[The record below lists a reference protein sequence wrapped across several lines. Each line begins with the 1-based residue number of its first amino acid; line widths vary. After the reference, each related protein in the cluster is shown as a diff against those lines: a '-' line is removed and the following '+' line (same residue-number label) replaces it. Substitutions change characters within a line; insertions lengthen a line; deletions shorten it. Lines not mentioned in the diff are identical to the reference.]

1 MRVTVSAKVL
11 TMPSACACCGGA
23 ADRTFRA
30 TAVRVEGKRV
40 IRTRTAAWT
49 FPQCAGC
56 ARHDD
61 LWPDATPGV
70 VFLLTLLTCG
80 IYLYFYLERRK
91 RARALCLP
99 ACAPPRQAVQ
109 YFGWKGT
116 VHHFDFHSPV
126 FTRDF
131 VIANGKKVVEVDP
144 SVTAL
149 IQHATQPL
157 PAGMPDMR
165 AQPVPA
171 RAPEARAQPV
181 PARAPEVRVQP
192 APARA
197 PAAPSFSP
205 PPPPVASQAV
215 APWVAHVPPTPPP
228 LPRADAA
235 PHFVGLRDRVDI
247 AGRVLVG
254 PMVYVSSDPRTED
267 ASTIVT
273 VAPVGRTSLATPL
286 PYWPS
291 YAGATPDQRARY
303 LDWLMKERDDRSI
316 EIGYPF
322 LYFYGLERRVLV
334 DRRDHL
340 EVRAEVKRLLG
351 LHGENRS
358 FHGYATHLLSFMV
371 LARIAETDEVE
382 VRAELAPL
390 AARDPSALAG
400 LLAWFH
406 LRDRPL
412 PAEYA
417 MSCARAMEAAK
428 GGVVVQRAAKELADL
443 FAIRYRDTFK
453 GGLVLQ
459 AAKRAETIA
468 YHPASAS
475 LAMSMRGLGVA
486 VPHVLGRPAQFNP
499 VVEVWNDCI
508 DDLRKVSSARR
519 SVAGAGAM
527 SADAWMALPPELKA
541 ETEHPAQDA
550 WDDLLARAPRVEGYH
565 LVQARQLAALV
576 GASAANGV
584 TAKALREA
592 CETIAV
598 LGYAVEPDGR
608 VETRK
613 RAGDAELLVWRA
625 DDTRPMDAALW
636 RSAYTMLALM
646 LSVAHADGAVASGET
661 AIVASLVEELFV
673 LDDLMRRRVE
683 AMRHLLTRE
692 PAKVAA
698 IARALRTSRTADE
711 LRKVGRVLVAVAGA
725 DRSISDAEHKSLR
738 SLYKA
743 LGLTSGDLAAAIATS
758 GARLESD
765 EPVSMRPAETG
776 PAGEAIPQPTRPS
789 RPKLDGN
796 AIAAILAETRE
807 VAAMLDAVLDDGEDE
822 PESPRA
828 ASASS
833 ASAAPASA
841 APAFSTGGVFETLDI
856 RYQAVAGQLLTK
868 DIWSLTEVR
877 ALAAGARLMPGAI
890 LETLNTWSDARFGEY
905 LIEETE
911 GWRVRQDLV
920 RRDNA

>member
-1 MRVTVSAKVL
+1 MRVSVSAKVL
-11 TMPSACACCGGA
+11 NMPEACACCGGA

-61 LWPDATPGV
+61 LWPDATAGV
-70 VFLLTLLTCG
+70 VFWLTLLTCG
-80 IYLYFYLERRK
+80 IYLYFYLDRRK

-109 YFGWKGT
+109 YFGWHGT

-149 IQHATQPL
+149 IQHATRPL
-157 PAGMPDMR
+157 P
-165 AQPVPA
+165 VT
-171 RAPEARAQPV
+171 V
-181 PARAPEVRVQP
+181 PEVRTPSVP
-192 APARA
+192 VRA
-197 PAAPSFSP
+197 PAAPSP
-205 PPPPVASQAV
+205 PPRPPAAPAAARPVAAYVPAPPV
-215 APWVAHVPPTPPP
+215 VAHVPAAPVAAYAPPP
-228 LPRADAA
+228 APPRPRADAG
-235 PHFVGLRDRVDI
+235 PRFVGLRDRVDV
-247 AGRVLVG
+247 AGRVLMG

-291 YAGATPDQRARY
+291 YAGATPDQRAKY
-303 LDWLMKERDDRSI
+303 LDWLMKEREDRSI
-316 EIGYPF
+316 EVGYPF
-322 LYFYGLERRVLV
+322 LYFYGLERRMLV
-334 DRRDHL
+334 DRRDH
-340 EVRAEVKRLLG
+340 
-351 LHGENRS
+351 
-358 FHGYATHLLSFMV
+358 
-371 LARIAETDEVE
+371 VE
-382 VRAELAPL
+382 VRAELKRLLGIYGENRSFQGYASRLLAFMILSRLAETDEAEIHAELAPL
-390 AARDPSALAG
+390 ASHDATALGA

-417 MSCARAMEAAK
+417 ASCVRTMDGAK

-443 FAIRYRDTFK
+443 FAIRYRESFK
-453 GGLVLQ
+453 DGLLLQ
-459 AAKRAETIA
+459 AAKRAETVA

-475 LAMSMRGLGVA
+475 LAISMRGLGVA

-499 VVEVWNDCI
+499 VVEVWNGCI

-519 SVAGAGAM
+519 SGTGSRAM
-527 SADAWMALPPELKA
+527 SAEAWMALPPELRA

-550 WDDLLARAPRVEGYH
+550 WDELIGRAPRVESYH
-565 LVQARQLAALV
+565 LVQARQLAALM

-584 TAKALREA
+584 TGKAMREA
-592 CETIAV
+592 CETAAL

-613 RAGDAELLVWRA
+613 RAGDAEVLVWRA

-646 LSVAHADGAVASGET
+646 LSVAHSDGAVASAET

-692 PAKVAA
+692 PAKVTA
-698 IARALRTSRTADE
+698 IARALRTTRTADE

-725 DRSISDAEHKSLR
+725 DRSITDAEHKSLR
-738 SLYKA
+738 NLYKA

-765 EPVSMRPAETG
+765 EPVSMRPAEAG
-776 PAGEAIPQPTRPS
+776 PAGEAIPRPARPS
-789 RPKLDGN
+789 APKLDGN

-807 VAAMLDAVLDDGEDE
+807 VAAMLAAVLDDDDDE
-822 PESPRA
+822 QESPRA
-828 ASASS
+828 VSISPAP
-833 ASAAPASA
+833 AAPVSV
-841 APAFSTGGVFETLDI
+841 APPVPTGGVFETLDI

-877 ALAAGARLMPGAI
+877 ALASGARLMPGAI
-890 LETLNTWSDARFGEY
+890 LETLNTWSDERFGEY

-911 GWRVRQDLV
+911 GWRVRLDLL